1 MASFFCLL
9 LEHAAI
15 CSGRRTG
22 NGVRR
27 GCEEYRRHL
36 DLLNAVPRALEGGS
50 HGRLVHLGGG
60 KAVGVL
66 LTVFVGVCEGRDS
79 PLLQT
84 LELKVL
90 WPMEPGAKRVLGHS
104 VSSARSQVYQDSA
117 APWRNPRPRHLQHS
131 CSSSATPPLY
141 ESRFDRSRP
150 DVRSSFF

>member
-9 LEHAAI
+9 LEYAAI

-22 NGVRR
+22 NRVRR

-36 DLLNAVPRALEGGS
+36 DLLNAAPRPPEGGS
-50 HGRLVHLGGG
+50 HGSLVHLGGG

-66 LTVFVGVCEGRDS
+66 LTVRVGVCEGRDS

-90 WPMEPGAKRVLGHS
+90 LASK
-104 VSSARSQVYQDSA
+104 
-117 APWRNPRPRHLQHS
+117 
-131 CSSSATPPLY
+131 
-141 ESRFDRSRP
+141 RSRWNL
-150 DVRSSFF
+150 VRSGF